1 MKSVT
6 KRMQIWACWAACIF
20 IILLIGDS
28 MQSYAV
34 APTSNGVSVEAET
47 ISIIVGE
54 STIVRTPLPT
64 IRVAVTDPKIAD
76 VKVLTPYQVLLQG
89 TKVGSTDLIIWSEDE
104 TEVWRW
110 KIRVVM
116 DLPTYKE
123 KLDELFPSCL
133 LEVSQSGEVLIVKG
147 LLRSADQATQL
158 HGFLDKTGVTYVD
171 MTGVAGVQQV
181 LLQVRFAE
189 VSRTALRSLAVNST
203 YATGDFWG
211 GVTVASSS
219 GTPLLSGIDIG
230 PGGASGTFSPA
241 VTVFAGIP
249 RANFETFIKALAEN
263 QYLRLLADPT
273 LVALSGEEASFLA
286 GGEFP
291 IPVPQGGG
299 AGVGGQPTITI
310 DYKEFGVRLLFRPT
324 VLGDGTIRLYAAPEV
339 SELTDVYGINLQG
352 FDVPALITRKAE
364 TTLELKSGQTF
375 AMAGL
380 IRHKNETVNSRVPGL
395 GDLPVL
401 GPLFRS
407 IQYREEETE
416 LVVFVTASLVEP
428 MSFATMPPLPG
439 FLHVPPNDWELYLD
453 GHIEGEEPAKI
464 NPTDAAWLKQAG
476 LDNLIGPG
484 AWESYNQ
491 AAPSS
496 QAETVEQETIEDIG
510 K

>member
-1 MKSVT
+1 MKSIT
-6 KRMQIWACWAACIF
+6 KRIEIRLCWAGCIF
-20 IILLIGDS
+20 IILLISGS
-28 MQSYAV
+28 MHTYGV
-34 APTSNGVSVEAET
+34 GPTSNSVSVEAET

-104 TEVWRW
+104 KEVWRW
-110 KIRVVM
+110 KVRVVM
-116 DLPTYKE
+116 DLPAYKE

-189 VSRTALRSLAVNST
+189 VSRTALRALAVNSL

-211 GVTVASSS
+211 GITIGPSS
-219 GTPLLSGIDIG
+219 GTPLISDLEIG
-230 PGGASGTFSPA
+230 PGGTELTFSPA

-249 RANFETFIKALAEN
+249 RADFETFLKALAEN

-291 IPVPQGGG
+291 IPVPQGG

-310 DYKEFGVRLLFRPT
+310 DYKEFGVRLSFRPT

-339 SELTDVYGINLQG
+339 SELTDVYAVSIQG
-352 FDVPALITRKAE
+352 FDVPALITRRAE

-380 IRHKNETVNSRVPGL
+380 IKHKNEAVNSRVPGL

-407 IQYREEETE
+407 INYTESETE

-428 MSFATMPPLPG
+428 MSVAAIPPLPG
-439 FLHVPPNDWELYLD
+439 FLHVPPDDWELYL
-453 GHIEGEEPAKI
+453 GGRIEGEEPAKI
-464 NPTDAAWLKQAG
+464 NPTDATWLKQAG

-484 AWESYNQ
+484 AWDSYNQ

-496 QAETVEQETIEDIG
+496 QAETTEQGSIEDID

>member
-1 MKSVT
+1 MKSIT
-6 KRMQIWACWAACIF
+6 ERMQIWACWAGCIF
-20 IILLIGDS
+20 IILLISGS

-104 TEVWRW
+104 KEVWRW

-116 DLPTYKE
+116 DLPAYKE

-158 HGFLDKTGVTYVD
+158 HGFLDKAGVTYVD
-171 MTGVAGVQQV
+171 MTSIAGVQQV

-189 VSRTALRSLAVNST
+189 VSRTALRSLAVNSM

-211 GVTVASSS
+211 GITIGPSS
-219 GTPLLSGIDIG
+219 GTPLLSEIVIG

-241 VTVFAGIP
+241 VTIFAGIP
-249 RANFETFIKALAEN
+249 RADFEIFFKALAEN

-291 IPVPQGGG
+291 IPVPQGGAG
-299 AGVGGQPTITI
+299 AGNQTITI

-339 SELTDVYGINLQG
+339 SELSNVGSVSIGG
-352 FDVPALITRKAE
+352 FEVPALITRRAE

-380 IRHKNETVNSRVPGL
+380 IKHKNEAINSRIPGL

-407 IQYREEETE
+407 VQYREDETE

-428 MSFATMPPLPG
+428 ISVAAMPPLPG
-439 FLHVPPNDWELYLD
+439 FLHVPPNDWELYL
-453 GHIEGEEPAKI
+453 GGRIEGEEPAKI

-491 AAPSS
+491 PAPSS
-496 QAETVEQETIEDIG
+496 QAETAEQGSSEDIG